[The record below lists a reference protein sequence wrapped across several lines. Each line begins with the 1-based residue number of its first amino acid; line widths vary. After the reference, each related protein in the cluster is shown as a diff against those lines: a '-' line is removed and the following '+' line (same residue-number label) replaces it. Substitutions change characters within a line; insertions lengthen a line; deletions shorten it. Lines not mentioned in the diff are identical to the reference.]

1 MWRSD
6 HDMRRPSRIRGV
18 LNRIRG
24 FLFTFVPCI
33 SNIKTL
39 GVFNVTL
46 ILFRVDA
53 TSNVL

>member
-39 GVFNVTL
+39 GVFIVTL

-53 TSNVL
+53 TSIVL